1 MTMNR
6 LYSSLTTLALEDYVL
21 PHPASDALEDIR
33 GNCDSPNRFADQ
45 TLGFVVYSDGAVGMT
60 TDHTVADCSAG
71 LETALWL
78 SSLAA
83 KAEAGRRLYQVRPR
97 PPKELSFPALVTAC
111 KMLPMYNGPRPGE
124 PMLFQP
130 KTAPKAPMPRG
141 YSDNVARSVRTL
153 SLRLPKELLQK
164 RLVDATLQLALQAA
178 VGRDTP
184 ITQSVYQ
191 RGTANARSEPVMA
204 VTEEGVRF
212 IEMLADPN
220 VAPEERETAFQVA
233 VAARGE
239 RIKCAPPPLPFHTC
253 E

>member
-6 LYSSLTTLALEDYVL
+6 LYNSLTTIALEDYVL
-21 PHPASDALEDIR
+21 PHPTSDALEDIR
-33 GNCDSPNRFADQ
+33 GNCDSSNRFADQ
-45 TLGFVVYSDGAVGMT
+45 TLGFVFYADGAVGMT

-78 SSLAA
+78 SELAA
-83 KAEAGRRLYQVRPR
+83 KASMGKRLYQVRPR
-97 PPKELSFPALVTAC
+97 PPKELSFPALISAC

-124 PMLFQP
+124 TMFQP
-130 KTAPKAPMPRG
+130 KAQKAPMPRG
-141 YSDNVARSVRTL
+141 YIDNVARSVRTL
-153 SLRLPKELLQK
+153 TLRLPKELLQK

-191 RGTANARSEPVMA
+191 RGTVNARSEPVMA

-212 IEMLADPN
+212 VEMLADEN
-220 VAPEERETAFQVA
+220 VPPEERETAFQVA

-239 RIKCAPPPLPFHTC
+239 RIKCMYPPDRRGC
-253 E
+253 GC